1 MATDEEV
8 SDVMDPSFSVPIS
21 RLSIRAILAGLVVAL
36 SVQLV
41 LMLIGA
47 AVGLS
52 AFEPT
57 GTVAKSVGAGFLAWT
72 VLALCVSAFMGA
84 WIAGIV
90 ARSVS
95 RRDGLIHGLVLWSL
109 VSVLGA
115 SMVGGAISRTLSGVF
130 GLVGSAV
137 QTAAQSPAVNR
148 NVSPGDAARA
158 AGGAA
163 SQAQEAARQL
173 QARPEVAEQAASGA
187 AIGLWGAVVA
197 LLLPLGAALAG
208 GYLASRGEARL
219 LGVIRRREEREV
231 MRPMPGPPLP
241 AT

>member
-1 MATDEEV
+1 MASDEEV
-8 SDVMDPSFSVPIS
+8 SEVVDPSFSVPIS
-21 RLSIRAILAGLVVAL
+21 RLSVRAILAGLTVAL

-41 LMLIGA
+41 LMLLGGA
-47 AVGLS
+47 IGLS

-57 GTVAKSVGAGFLAWT
+57 GTAAKSVGVGFLAWT
-72 VLALCVSAFMGA
+72 VLSLCVSAFVGA

-115 SMVGGAISRTLSGVF
+115 SMVGGAISRTLAGVF
-130 GLVGSAV
+130 GLVG
-137 QTAAQSPAVNR
+137 TAAQSPAINR
-148 NVSPGDAARA
+148 NLTPEDASRA

-173 QARPEVAEQAASGA
+173 KARPEMAEKAASGA
-187 AIGLWGAVVA
+187 AIGMWGAVIA

-208 GYLASRGEARL
+208 GYLASRGEAQL
-219 LGVIRRREEREV
+219 LGVIRRREEREE
-231 MRPMPGPPLP
+231 MRPLPGGPPLP
-241 AT
+241 VT